1 MALFTEISM
10 DDYAKINARNQRNAA
25 EKAAQRLQQKQAGL
39 QAAQNKKTKTSLE
52 SSMRHIGS
60 WAGQVA
66 LVLP

>member
-39 QAAQNKKTKTSLE
+39 EAA
-52 SSMRHIGS
+52 
-60 WAGQVA
+60 
-66 LVLP
+66 